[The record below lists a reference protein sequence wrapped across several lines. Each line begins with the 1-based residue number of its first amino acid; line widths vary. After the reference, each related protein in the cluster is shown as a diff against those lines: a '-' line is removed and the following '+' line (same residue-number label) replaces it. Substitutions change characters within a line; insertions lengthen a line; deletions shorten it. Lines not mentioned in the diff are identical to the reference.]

1 MLRGCTVP
9 APRHPSPKWS
19 QSCAQGS
26 ARAAPEQ
33 YCAPRSAG
41 DGSAPSQGPLAPA
54 RAPSESV
61 CLSCT
66 PSAFPTSSPS
76 SLLFLPG
83 CRAQP
88 RIPPFP
94 QLESV
99 SLAAATGEA
108 AAAREASP
116 LPPRFSGW
124 SRRPAWLPPRP
135 FPAAPGGRPTPSPHA
150 PTPARFSPK
159 WAGRLAGDRRPC
171 TAITG

>member
-9 APRHPSPKWS
+9 APPHPFPEWS
-19 QSCAQGS
+19 RSCAQGL
-26 ARAAPEQ
+26 ARAAAEQ
-33 YCAPRSAG
+33 YGAPRSAG
-41 DGSAPSQGPLAPA
+41 DGSAPSQSSLAPA
-54 RAPSESV
+54 RALSESV

-66 PSAFPTSSPS
+66 PSPFAPSSPF

-108 AAAREASP
+108 VAAREASP
-116 LPPRFSGW
+116 LPLRFSGCPLGL
-124 SRRPAWLPPRP
+124 SLPCLGAPR
-135 FPAAPGGRPTPSPHA
+135 A
-150 PTPARFSPK
+150 PTPARSSPK
-159 WAGRLAGDRRPC
+159 WAGRLAGSRRPC